1 MASNYKKLGNYIHEI
16 DIRNNDSQINNL
28 VGVSINKNFM
38 PSVANTI
45 GTDLKNY
52 KIISKNQFACSLMQ
66 VSRDGGVA
74 ISLYKQ
80 NQQSIMSPAYY
91 LFEVNDIKELLPE
104 YLELIVYSSEFDR
117 EAVFNA
123 IGGVR
128 GTLTWEDFCN
138 LEVNI
143 PDIEEQKKIVRE
155 FQTIKSQIN
164 AISKENVNLQNLGIL
179 NLCSVIGFDSIVN
192 KTEKEISEFE
202 LPENCSISTVKDF
215 CKNITSGGTPNR
227 GISEYYNGSINWLKS
242 GEVHNNIITNTEEK
256 ISEMGLKNSSAKIFP
271 KNTVLMA
278 MYGVTAGEV
287 GLLDIETSTNQAIC
301 GMICNSFEDA
311 FLLYFSLRKN
321 QIDIKRLA
329 NGGAQDN
336 LNQDIIKETKIIIPN
351 ETAKTKL
358 YCSNFMN
365 RLIINSRLLHQ
376 LQKMLDLLLLKI
388 C

>member
-215 CKNITSGGTPNR
+215 LYI
-227 GISEYYNGSINWLKS
+227 YND
-242 GEVHNNIITNTEEK
+242 EEGFK
-256 ISEMGLKNSSAKIFP
+256 I
-271 KNTVLMA
+271 
-278 MYGVTAGEV
+278 
-287 GLLDIETSTNQAIC
+287 
-301 GMICNSFEDA
+301 
-311 FLLYFSLRKN
+311 
-321 QIDIKRLA
+321 IDIM
-329 NGGAQDN
+329 DN
-336 LNQDIIKETKIIIPN
+336 YISKNKNDNIVRPI
-351 ETAKTKL
+351 
-358 YCSNFMN
+358 
-365 RLIINSRLLHQ
+365 
-376 LQKMLDLLLLKI
+376 
-388 C
+388 